1 MNQKKESLLGKY
13 LLMTLPLGLQSMI
26 TSLVNTV
33 DTLMIGQIGD
43 LELSAIGLVNQIYF
57 ILTLMIVGTISG
69 ATIFMSQFYGRHDVE
84 GMRMSASLA
93 SVVVYGVSAI
103 FMIGGIC
110 FPEILL
116 NFFSEEEDLIVCAS
130 GYFRVVAISYL
141 AAGFSQICNMVLKN
155 IGKMHIPLYT
165 TIAAIFMNIVLN
177 YILIFGHLGFR
188 AMGVVG
194 AAIGTLVARIF
205 EAGIL
210 FYCVYKK
217 EKDYA
222 PYFSDLKKVTKAF
235 AKQFA
240 LIALP
245 VSLSETIWSIGTSCY
260 SIVYYHMGY
269 EYGAAVNIAKVVEQ
283 LLCCFFKGGGQ
294 AGAIILGRFLGEDKN
309 EEAVRAA
316 GKMALYNM
324 VAGLV
329 IGIGM
334 FGAAEQILNFYNVSS
349 KVKETA
355 IMMLCY
361 MAVMMP
367 LRGYAWLHISATLRA
382 GGDTKTCMLIDNA
395 TVWFVGIP
403 FAFITGYFL
412 NLGIEVV
419 YLCVVLDDVAKAI
432 LCAFRVKS
440 RKWIRNLT

>member
-1 MNQKKESLLGKY
+1 MNQKKEGLLGKY
-13 LLMTLPLGLQSMI
+13 LLMTLPLGMQSMI

-33 DTLMIGQIGD
+33 DTLMIGQVGD

-57 ILTLMIVGTISG
+57 IFTLMIVGTISG
-69 ATIFMSQFYGRHDVE
+69 ATIFMSQFYGNHDVE

-93 SVVVYGVSAI
+93 SVVVYVVSAI

-110 FPEILL
+110 FPEMLIS
-116 NFFSEEEDLIVCAS
+116 FFTKEEKLIICAS

-155 IGKMHIPLYT
+155 IGKLQIPLYT
-165 TIAAIFMNIVLN
+165 TVSAILINIVLN
-177 YILIFGHLGFR
+177 YIFIFGHCGFR

-194 AAIGTLVARIF
+194 AAIGTMVARIF

-210 FYCVYKK
+210 FICVYKK
-217 EKDYA
+217 EKEYA
-222 PYFSDLKKVTKAF
+222 PHFSDLKKVTKSF

-240 LIALP
+240 FIALP

-260 SIVYYHMGY
+260 SLVYYHMGY

-309 EEAVRAA
+309 EEAVCAA
-316 GKMALYNM
+316 RKMALYNT
-324 VAGLV
+324 VAGLI

-334 FGAAEQILNFYNVSS
+334 FGAAKQILSFYNVSALVRE
-349 KVKETA
+349 KA
-355 IMMLCY
+355 IMMLQY

-382 GGDTKTCMLIDNA
+382 GGDTKTCMVIDNA
-395 TVWFVGIP
+395 TVWLVGIP
-403 FAFITGYFL
+403 FAFLTGYFL
-412 NLGIEVV
+412 NLGIEIV
-419 YLCVVLDDVAKAI
+419 YLCVVLDDATKAI
-432 LCAFRVKS
+432 LCALRVRSK
-440 RKWIRNLT
+440 KWIKNLT

>member
-1 MNQKKESLLGKY
+1 MNQKKKSLLGKY

-69 ATIFMSQFYGRHDVE
+69 ATIFMSQFYGKHDVE

-116 NFFSEEEDLIVCAS
+116 SLFSKEEDLIICAVD
-130 GYFRVVAISYL
+130 YFKVVAVSYL

-165 TIAAIFMNIVLN
+165 TIAAILMNIVLN
-177 YILIFGHLGFR
+177 YVLIFGHFGFR

-194 AAIGTLVARIF
+194 AAIGTLIARIF
-205 EAGIL
+205 EAIIL
-210 FYCVYKK
+210 CFCVYKK
-217 EKDYA
+217 EREYA
-222 PYFSDLKKVTKAF
+222 PHFSDLKKVTKGF
-235 AKQFA
+235 VKQFA
-240 LIALP
+240 FIALP
-245 VSLSETIWSIGTSCY
+245 VSISETIWSIGTSCY
-260 SIVYYHMGY
+260 SLVYYHMGY

-309 EEAVRAA
+309 GEAVWSAR
-316 GKMALYNM
+316 KMAFYNT
-324 VAGLV
+324 VAGLI

-334 FGAAEQILNFYNVSS
+334 FGAAKQILSFYNVSAQ
-349 KVKETA
+349 VRETA
-355 IMMLCY
+355 IMMLQY
-361 MAVMMP
+361 MAIMMP
-367 LRGYAWLHISATLRA
+367 LRGYAWLHISSTLRA
-382 GGDTKTCMLIDNA
+382 GGDTKTCMLIDNV
-395 TVWFVGIP
+395 TVWLVGIP

-419 YLCVVLDDVAKAI
+419 YLCVVLDDVTKAI
-432 LCAFRVKS
+432 LCALRVRS
-440 RKWIRNLT
+440 RKWIKSLT